1 MERRIST
8 QPIYQGKLLDIWRD
22 EVELPD
28 GSHSIREY
36 TKHPGAVVMIPV
48 LPDGRIGLIRQ
59 YRYPIGQVE
68 IELPA
73 GKIDPGE
80 THEETA
86 LRELE
91 EEIGYQ
97 TGKLTELTEI
107 HPCIG
112 YSDERMWLYL
122 AEELHRTKAN
132 SDHDEFIE
140 FFPLFL
146 SRALELVWSGEITD
160 VKTIIGLLWA
170 ERVLPNQNDQPNLK
184 K

>member
-1 MERRIST
+1 MKLMERRISS
-8 QPIYQGKLLDIWRD
+8 QPIYKGKLLDIWRD

-59 YRYPIGQVE
+59 YRYPIGQIE

-97 TGKLTELTEI
+97 AGKLTELTEI

-122 AEELHRTKAN
+122 AEELQHTKTN
-132 SDHDEFIE
+132 TDHDEFIE
-140 FFPLFL
+140 FLPLPL
-146 SRALELVWSGEITD
+146 PEALKLVWSGAITD

-170 ERVLPNQNDQPNLK
+170 DRILHK
-184 K
+184 